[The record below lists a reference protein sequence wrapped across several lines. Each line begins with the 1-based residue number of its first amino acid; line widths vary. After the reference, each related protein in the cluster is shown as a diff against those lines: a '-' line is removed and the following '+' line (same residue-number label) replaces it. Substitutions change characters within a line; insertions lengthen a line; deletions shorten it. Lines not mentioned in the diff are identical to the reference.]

1 MEINGQGTKIQ
12 KRSVSQKKENINL
25 VNAKPNVLFQKP
37 PLAKYDFKTN
47 KYASY

>member
-1 MEINGQGTKIQ
+1 MNINGLGSKVP
-12 KRSVSQKKENINL
+12 KRSISQKKENINL

-47 KYASY
+47 K